1 MSKLELIRGL
11 YEYNEWANNH
21 VLEAASALTEEE
33 FSERRG
39 ASFES
44 VEGNLAH
51 VMGAQVGWLE
61 RWTGGLNPRPG
72 VEFQKARRRG
82 TIRRTFAQS
91 DAALRAVV
99 FALPDDR

>member
-51 VMGAQVGWLE
+51 VMGAQVVWLE
-61 RWTGGLNPRPG
+61 RWTGGAKPRPG
-72 VEFQKARRRG
+72 IEFQKKRRR
-82 TIRRTFAQS
+82 RKNR
-91 DAALRAVV
+91 RAVGQTPTAPNLDV
-99 FALPDDR
+99 MA